1 MPKTK
6 KTVYRPHIPLSVHE
20 QRELKAWAA
29 KMGLPYQDLMAN
41 VLRGWLDRQAQAPGP
56 PLGQADGVEALL
68 IAAAHA
74 IHTERQK
81 LEQISYR

>member
-1 MPKTK
+1 MATK
-6 KTVYRPHIPLSVHE
+6 KTYRPHINLREHE
-20 QRELKAWAA
+20 FRDLKSWAA
-29 KMGLPYQDLMAN
+29 KMGLSYQDLLAN
-41 VLRGWLDRQAQAPGP
+41 ILRGWLDRQAQAPGP